1 MCDIENQAEAL
12 KKKDSDYK
20 EELQKIYS
28 AYKKLF
34 IQAEEKLED
43 MKFFVAPMLEH
54 RDALDHLMRYFSITN
69 GKEITEEALRQLDK
83 AVEHEF
89 RAYFDVADY
98 ICITVRSII
107 AERLKGVPKRKIESV
122 WEEYLDI
129 KKEIVKISDDIAD
142 VRFER
147 REKIAS
153 IEKYGQVLTRVFK
166 IYDDFVCKIEPNL

>member
-1 MCDIENQAEAL
+1 MCDIENQDEAL

-54 RDALDHLMRYFSITN
+54 RDALDHLMRYFRMTN
-69 GKEITEEALRQLDK
+69 GGEISEEALGQLEK

-98 ICITVRSII
+98 ICITVRNII
-107 AERLKGVPKRKIESV
+107 AERLKRVPKRKIKSV
-122 WEEYLDI
+122 WKEYLDI
-129 KKEIVKISDDIAD
+129 KQEIVKISDDIAD
-142 VRFER
+142 IRFER
-147 REKIAS
+147 REKFAS
-153 IEKYGQVLTRVFK
+153 IEKYNQVLMQVFK
-166 IYDDFVCKIEPNL
+166 VYDDFVCKIEPCL